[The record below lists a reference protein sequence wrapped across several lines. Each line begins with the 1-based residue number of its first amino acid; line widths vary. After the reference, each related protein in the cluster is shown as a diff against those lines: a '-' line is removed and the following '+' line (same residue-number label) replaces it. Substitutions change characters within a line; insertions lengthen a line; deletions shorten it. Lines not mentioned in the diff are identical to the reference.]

1 MSNEEMSYLLP
12 GFAAKVVEIRTL
24 ELGVV
29 FYNNSANP
37 CTCGFVES
45 IPVYGHCIEVCMF
58 MPF

>member
-1 MSNEEMSYLLP
+1 MSYLLP

-29 FYNNSANP
+29 LYNNLANP